1 MNEIAA
7 TIPSKWRDVGVQL
20 GVDHSVL
27 EGIATTTPNDTN
39 QCYTR
44 VFTQWKNQN
53 SVAHPFI
60 WATVVEVLQAPSVG
74 EQRLADKIKNDL
86 IGHPSQ

>member
-7 TIPSKWRDVGVQL
+7 KIPSKWRDVGVQL

-27 EGIATTTPNDTN
+27 EGIATINGDTN

-53 SVAHPFI
+53 SMVHPYT
-60 WATVVEVLQAPSVG
+60 WSTVVCALQSHAVG
-74 EQRLADKIKNDL
+74 EVRLADELSRMI
-86 IGHPSQ
+86 